1 MSKNLFQLLSC
12 DKLSLVAS
20 SLRVSLLLF
29 ESLRNHLKYQ
39 QEEYLKKMIQI
50 IKDEQNPNHSYEL
63 KEKVNQ
69 NIFLQTFW
77 PSKLRS
83 SKTRPLQT
91 WPHKF
96 DQQNLTFKS
105 SYTGDMYK
113 SSTQDFG
120 QHLLIFCPNFGVT
133 IGEIWLDSSTQK
145 ILGYPCFLLQS
156 VTYDS
161 STQDFSGLMT

>member
-1 MSKNLFQLLSC
+1 MDIVKNEMSKNLFQLLSC

-69 NIFLQTFW
+69 NIFLQTF
-77 PSKLRS
+77 
-83 SKTRPLQT
+83 
-91 WPHKF
+91 
-96 DQQNLTFKS
+96 
-105 SYTGDMYK
+105 
-113 SSTQDFG
+113 
-120 QHLLIFCPNFGVT
+120 
-133 IGEIWLDSSTQK
+133 
-145 ILGYPCFLLQS
+145 
-156 VTYDS
+156 
-161 STQDFSGLMT
+161 